1 MMRPP
6 TRSTRTYTLFPYT
19 TLFRSRI
26 CPLLL
31 LVGQLAEGRLR
42 LVEQLFPAEPV
53 DPALQPRGVEPVLA
67 DVVKAIGDAL
77 LVEPAPRLLHRVA
90 VRNAIEN
97 HRHAG
102 EVSRHGSQIRGQAA
116 AALKKSGAGQRS
128 RSEENTSELQ

>member
-1 MMRPP
+1 MRI
-6 TRSTRTYTLFPYT
+6 SDWSSDVCSSDL
-19 TLFRSRI
+19 
-26 CPLLL
+26 
-31 LVGQLAEGRLR
+31 
-42 LVEQLFPAEPV
+42 
-53 DPALQPRGVEPVLA
+53 PRGVEPVLA

-116 AALKKSGAGQRS
+116 AALKKSGAGPRS
-128 RSEENTSELQ
+128 ACWRWRACRAARVQIGRAHV